1 MTHSIQYFRYTYD
14 DFLDE
19 FLNYNY
25 MMEKY
30 LSEQY
35 SNKRRSSVQDTEIS
49 DLNHRDF
56 LKFAKD
62 HYEYGTFYPQS
73 YRKSF
78 FTQIFSILEYE
89 LKEICMIYHQEN
101 KTDFTIHDLKGN
113 SEIEKAKLF
122 LKKASRIDFTS
133 LEPEWSYLNT
143 IRKIRNIFVHHQGE
157 IHKNHNDWKVI
168 KLFIENKKHLIGFS
182 NAAEFLDKE
191 SFNELIDDDSIFNIE
206 ISDSKIN
213 VELIASIKTF
223 LRNLVLQ
230 LDVKRELDSADL
242 KSAPTKT

>member
-1 MTHSIQYFRYTYD
+1 M
-14 DFLDE
+14 
-19 FLNYNY
+19 
-25 MMEKY
+25 
-30 LSEQY
+30 
-35 SNKRRSSVQDTEIS
+35 
-49 DLNHRDF
+49 
-56 LKFAKD
+56 
-62 HYEYGTFYPQS
+62 
-73 YRKSF
+73 
-78 FTQIFSILEYE
+78 
-89 LKEICMIYHQEN
+89 
-101 KTDFTIHDLKGN
+101 
-113 SEIEKAKLF
+113 
-122 LKKASRIDFTS
+122 
-133 LEPEWSYLNT
+133 
-143 IRKIRNIFVHHQGE
+143 
-157 IHKNHNDWKVI
+157 NDWKVI